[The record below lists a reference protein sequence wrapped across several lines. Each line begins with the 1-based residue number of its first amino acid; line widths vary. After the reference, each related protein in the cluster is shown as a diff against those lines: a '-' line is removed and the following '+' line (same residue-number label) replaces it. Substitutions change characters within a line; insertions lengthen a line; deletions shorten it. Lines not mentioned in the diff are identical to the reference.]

1 MGVVTNQLSNQ
12 SIVTLAKQNY
22 EKEQRSKVP
31 GYRVELPSLG
41 KVYPETSPL
50 RAGFVELRHM
60 TSYDE
65 DILSNSS
72 YINDGTVLE
81 RLVDGLLLT
90 PGVSSTDFISGDFNT
105 LIIVSRIHGYGPQ
118 YPVTVTDPKTGILLE
133 REIDLS
139 TIQFKPFDLVSDA
152 SGEFEYTVQLT
163 GHKLT
168 YKYLTF
174 NDTKSVDPER
184 VVSSFMQ
191 HAICS
196 VNGNR
201 DKTVIEN
208 YIKYELPAGESK
220 KFRNYVLETIP
231 GLNFDIEFEGEDKD
245 TFTSRFPIGPEIL
258 WA

>member
-1 MGVVTNQLSNQ
+1 MGIVTNQLSNQ

-22 EKEQRSKVP
+22 EKEQRSKIP
-31 GYRVELPSLG
+31 GYRVELPSEG

-65 DILSNSS
+65 DVLSNQS

-90 PGVSSTDFISGDFNT
+90 PGVSSVDFINGDFNA
-105 LIIVSRIHGYGPQ
+105 LIVVSRIHGYGKQ
-118 YPVTVTDPKTGILLE
+118 YPVIVNDPKTGATLN

-139 TIQFKPFDLVSDA
+139 TIKFKPFELVSNEQ
-152 SGEFEYTVQLT
+152 GEFEYVIQST

-174 NDTKSVDPER
+174 SDTKLLDSER

-208 YIKYELPAGESK
+208 YIKYELSAGDSK

-231 GLNFDIEFEGEDKD
+231 GLNFDIEFEGENKD
-245 TFTSRFPIGPEIL
+245 TFTTRFPIGPEIL